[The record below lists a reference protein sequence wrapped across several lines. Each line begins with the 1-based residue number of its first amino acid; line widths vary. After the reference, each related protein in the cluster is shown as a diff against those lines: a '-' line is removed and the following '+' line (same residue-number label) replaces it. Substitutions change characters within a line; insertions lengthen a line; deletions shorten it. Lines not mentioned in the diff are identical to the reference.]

1 MSSIALSK
9 TFKGIRF
16 QLTLVYSTLFGLFIC
31 IFAFILS
38 HQFSKT
44 SRQSFDS
51 ALLNYAI
58 DIAGKIEMGKPHLYS
73 ILSSSEG
80 ELEKELPFIADN
92 SHFIVRSIEGKI
104 IYRSENSEGIS
115 NIPYSEE
122 LARKKRYTHRFQT
135 LRRGKVK
142 YRAINMKIKNDQEK
156 DIILQVAT
164 PSLLLDNQERTIY
177 FFNIITLPLLIS
189 IASLAS
195 YIIAG
200 NALSP
205 IKTLT
210 EAANSIVIKN
220 LSLRVPELKTGDEI
234 EELSKTLNH
243 LLDRLQKSFEGQDH
257 FVANA
262 GHQLNTPLAIIKG
275 ELDVLESRPRS
286 LEDHQKFLRSLR
298 EEIQRLIELVKKM
311 LLVSR
316 VEAGKESFVFKELRI
331 DDVLTET
338 VSRLYPKAQDKNISL
353 KLNIDE
359 SVMEHEPTVQGEMQ
373 LLQCLFENILE
384 NAIKYSPENSSVRLE
399 LRVNEFIEVSI
410 CDAGAGM
417 SQDEL
422 KRILTTRFRR
432 GGRRIMPGTGIGLSI
447 AYMIAQHHN
456 ANISYEK
463 VHPTGSQFLIKFP
476 AFAIQQSYEKL
487 QS

>member
-31 IFAFILS
+31 IFAFILT
-38 HQFSKT
+38 HQFSET
-44 SRQSFDS
+44 TRQSFDS

-58 DIAGKIEMGKPHLYS
+58 DIAGKIEIEKFNFKS
-73 ILSSSEG
+73 AQSSSER
-80 ELEKELPFIADN
+80 ELQKEFPFIADN
-92 SHFIVRSIEGKI
+92 SHFIVRSVGGKI
-104 IYRSENSEGIS
+104 IYESGEDKGQFD
-115 NIPYSEE
+115 IPYSEE
-122 LARKKRYTHRFQT
+122 LARKKRYSHRF
-135 LRRGKVK
+135 LSLKRGKEK
-142 YRAINMKIKNDQEK
+142 YRAINMKIKSDK
-156 DIILQVAT
+156 GSDIIFQVAT
-164 PSLLLDNQERTIY
+164 SSLLLDNQEKTIY
-177 FFNIITLPLLIS
+177 FFNIVTLTLLIA

-220 LSLRVPELKTGDEI
+220 LSLRVPELNTGDEV

-243 LLDRLQKSFEGQDH
+243 LLERLQKSFEGQDH
-257 FVANA
+257 FIANA

-286 LEDHQKFLRSLR
+286 LEDHQKFFKSLR
-298 EEIQRLIELVKKM
+298 EEIQRLIELVNKM

-331 DDVLTET
+331 DDLVTET
-338 VSRLYPKAQDKNISL
+338 ASRLYPKAKDKSISL

-359 SVMEHEPTVQGEMQ
+359 SAMEHEPKIKGEAQ
-373 LLQCLFENILE
+373 LLQCLFENIIE
-384 NAIKYSPENSSVRLE
+384 NAIKYSPENSTVRIE
-399 LRVNEFIEVSI
+399 LRVSEFIEVSI
-410 CDAGAGM
+410 SDSGPGM
-417 SQDEL
+417 SEAEL
-422 KRILTTRFRR
+422 ESILTTRFRR

-447 AYMIAQHHN
+447 AYTIAQHHN
-456 ANISYEK
+456 ALIIYERL
-463 VHPTGSQFLIKFP
+463 HPIGSHFLIQFP

-487 QS
+487 QT